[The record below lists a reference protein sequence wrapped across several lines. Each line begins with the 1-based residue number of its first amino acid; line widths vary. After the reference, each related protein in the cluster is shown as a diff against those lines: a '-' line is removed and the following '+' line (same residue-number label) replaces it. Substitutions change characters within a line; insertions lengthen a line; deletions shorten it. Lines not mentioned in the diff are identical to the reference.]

1 MKKPSRNCD
10 PVIVSRFFD
19 KELDPADN
27 ASVDRHINSCPSC
40 RKMLDDLKTLSRQVR
55 THITGRC
62 DTDHA
67 SIEKSLLETICK
79 KKTPFRERVKEAVLA
94 KKVWI
99 PVIAAASLL
108 LVFFTVFQSPGVT
121 EPSAIIA
128 SLSGDVSSVVIIET
142 PRTRQTIL
150 WFNEE
155 FNPERL
161 DL

>member
-1 MKKPSRNCD
+1 MKKSSRNCD

-55 THITGRC
+55 THIIGRC

-79 KKTPFRERVKEAVLA
+79 KKTPFGERVRESLLS
-94 KKVWI
+94 KKIWI
-99 PVIAAASLL
+99 PVTAAASLL
-108 LVFFTVFQSPGVT
+108 LVFFTMFQPPGVT

-128 SLSGDVSSVVIIET
+128 SLSGDVSSIVIIET
-142 PRTRQTIL
+142 TGTRQTIL

-155 FNPERL
+155 F
-161 DL
+161 DLKD

>member
-10 PVIVSRFFD
+10 PVMVSSFLD
-19 KELDPADN
+19 KELDPADD
-27 ASVDRHINSCPSC
+27 ASIDRHINSCPSC
-40 RKMLDDLKTLSRQVR
+40 KKMLDDLKALSRQVR
-55 THITGRC
+55 THITGIC

-67 SIEKSLLETICK
+67 SIEKSLLETICR
-79 KKTPFRERVKEAVLA
+79 KKTLFGERVKEAVLS

-99 PVIAAASLL
+99 PATAVASLL
-108 LVFFTVFQSPGVT
+108 LIFFTVFQSPGVT

-142 PRTRQTIL
+142 SRTRQTIL

-155 FNPERL
+155 FNL
-161 DL
+161 KD